1 MLSEI
6 LEMLRGDFVLSRF
19 IMLLVSYAAV
29 VFLTLPLHE
38 WAHAFVATKLGDPT
52 PRWHGRL
59 SLNPMKHLDMIGT
72 AMLVLFGFGFAKPVP
87 VNPRYFKNPRAGMA
101 LVALAGPVSN
111 LLLATV
117 SMGLC
122 RLMFEFMT
130 PNQTVI
136 TILYYAAEVFLMI
149 SIVNISLA
157 VFNLLPIPPL
167 DGYRVASLFLPS
179 RWTYWMDANQQL
191 LSYGVLLLLA
201 TGQLSGPLTDVND
214 AVRGALMNLF
224 GLV

>member
-6 LEMLRGDFVLSRF
+6 LEMLRGDFVPSRF

-136 TILYYAAEVFLMI
+136 TILYYAAEIFLMI
-149 SIVNISLA
+149 AIVNISLA